1 MIDRTPF
8 PWSLTEWVRITLAIG
23 LSLGLI
29 VRPKT
34 SDASDSVVVVL
45 LDDSGSMREQ
55 MRSDQGRE
63 PRMSVAK
70 TALARVVKQLPEQTQ
85 FGLLLMN
92 GARERGGWMIPLG
105 SLNRSSALAQIE
117 NVRPDGGTPLGRS
130 MKTAMDELLA
140 LRGKIPYGDYR
151 LLVVT
156 DGEATDRSVLEAYL
170 PDMLARG
177 VVVDVIG
184 VDMKSEH
191 SLATKAHSYRKAND
205 AASFAK
211 ALNEIFAES
220 NSAGSSDNALA
231 DFDLIAGL
239 PDEFAT
245 ESLKALTSA
254 SNNQIGEARPN
265 AIAAAPSTIDSA
277 ASSPASSSGPVA
289 AQPPVGSGEP
299 GKGPG
304 FGFIIGGIIFII
316 FVVSRLLKFNRS
328 R

>member
-1 MIDRTPF
+1 
-8 PWSLTEWVRITLAIG
+8 
-23 LSLGLI
+23 
-29 VRPKT
+29 
-34 SDASDSVVVVL
+34 
-45 LDDSGSMREQ
+45 
-55 MRSDQGRE
+55 
-63 PRMSVAK
+63 MSVAK
-70 TALARVVKQLPEQTQ
+70 TALARVVKQLPEQTK

-92 GARERGGWMIPLG
+92 GARERMGWLIPLG
-105 SLNRSSALAQIE
+105 SLDRSSALSQIE
-117 NVRPDGGTPLGRS
+117 NVRPDGGTPLGKS

-140 LRGKIPYGDYR
+140 LRSKIPYGDYR

-156 DGEATDRSVLEAYL
+156 DGEATDRNVLEAYL

-177 VVVDVIG
+177 VLVDVIG

-205 AASFAK
+205 AASFEK

-220 NSAGSSDNALA
+220 NSSGSSDNDLA

-254 SNNQIGEARPN
+254 SNDQISVAQTN
-265 AIAAAPSTIDSA
+265 AIAAGPTTINPP
-277 ASSPASSSGPVA
+277 ASGPVSSSGPVA
-289 AQPPVGSGEP
+289 TQPPGGGGQP

-304 FGFIIGGIIFII
+304 FGFIIGGVIFII
-316 FVVSRLLKFNRS
+316 FVVSRLLKLKRS